1 MLGDKSSKLCLVA
14 AAIYCFGKVGELLDE
29 GSFVL
34 FDSLVVGNALP
45 AVLLL
50 V

>member
-1 MLGDKSSKLCLVA
+1 MIGDKSGELRLVA
-14 AAIYCFGKVGELLDE
+14 AAIHCFSKVSELLDE
-29 GSFVL
+29 GSFVF
-34 FDSLVVGNALP
+34 FDSLVMSNALS